1 MGQSYFKKAMPKT
14 TMKNSENKRNSQK
27 KSKNHDISINTPKK
41 AAKERVQREIDD
53 RKRTLQEIRERQ
65 LEYGETL
72 PRDLDLFSM
81 TRQFRTRYIEFK
93 KGIKNLGLTPIGYQA
108 KFGVGLSSEK
118 KIMLQM
124 LLQSEKRRIRYQNRR
139 NENNAAAV
147 PTNHNKLLEI
157 SNSGEKLKLR
167 GEQLLET
174 YRRVTAEGGTEIKA
188 SIESGWNYKTE
199 LGWFRKAIK
208 EAINENLNAKKLKS
222 TIQINRHYIQFTDQV
237 ENDDDEPIVSGS
249 ISGVRRT
256 TTVKYSRKIRS
267 NNFRKSVIAAH
278 GAKCACCNLDVP
290 LLLEAAHIRPVG
302 ENGSDHFHNGIP
314 LCPTHH
320 TAFDRFLF
328 TIDPLDRKIIFAKG
342 YTANTLGIYNEKI
355 RHNLS
360 FDDLL
365 YRRILFDETSDSD
378 E

>member
-1 MGQSYFKKAMPKT
+1 MRGSYVDKVSPKT
-14 TMKNSENKRNSQK
+14 TMENSKDNRNSQK
-27 KSKNHDISINTPKK
+27 KSKNQNMGTNTPKK
-41 AAKERVQREIDD
+41 AEIERVQREIRD
-53 RKRTLQEIRERQ
+53 RTLQQIRDRQ
-65 LEYGETL
+65 LLYGDTL
-72 PRDLDLFSM
+72 PRDLSLSSK
-81 TRQFRTRYIEFK
+81 TREFRMRYINFK
-93 KGIKNLGLTPIGYQA
+93 KEIKNLGLTTIGYQA
-108 KFGVGLSSEK
+108 RFGEDLSKEK

-124 LLQSEKRRIRYQNRR
+124 ALQSERRRLRYQNRR

-157 SNSGEKLKLR
+157 ENSGEKLKLR

-208 EAINENLNAKKLKS
+208 EAINENLNAKPLKS
-222 TIQINRHYIQFTDQV
+222 TLQIDEHYIQSIDTV
-237 ENDDDEPIVSGS
+237 EKDDDGPLASGS
-249 ISGVRRT
+249 LSGVRRT
-256 TTVKYSRKIRS
+256 TTVKYARKIRS

-278 GAKCACCNLDVP
+278 GAKCACCNLNVP

-355 RHNLS
+355 RYDLS

>member
-1 MGQSYFKKAMPKT
+1 ME
-14 TMKNSENKRNSQK
+14 NSKDNRNSQK
-27 KSKNHDISINTPKK
+27 KSKNQDMGTNTPKK
-41 AAKERVQREIDD
+41 AEIERVQREIRD
-53 RKRTLQEIRERQ
+53 RTLQQIRDRQ
-65 LEYGETL
+65 LLYGDTL
-72 PRDLDLFSM
+72 PRDLSLSSK
-81 TRQFRTRYIEFK
+81 TREFRMRYINFK
-93 KGIKNLGLTPIGYQA
+93 KEIKNLGLTTIGYQA
-108 KFGVGLSSEK
+108 RFGEDLSKEK

-124 LLQSEKRRIRYQNRR
+124 ALQSERRRLRYQNRR

-157 SNSGEKLKLR
+157 ENSGEKLKLR

-208 EAINENLNAKKLKS
+208 EAINENLNAKPLKS
-222 TIQINRHYIQFTDQV
+222 TLQIDEHYIQSIDTV
-237 ENDDDEPIVSGS
+237 EKDDDGPLASGS
-249 ISGVRRT
+249 LSGVRRT
-256 TTVKYSRKIRS
+256 TTVKYARKIRS

-278 GAKCACCNLDVP
+278 GAKCACCNLNVP

-355 RHNLS
+355 RYDLS